1 MQLLP
6 RLQGLKDQ
14 VIMPRASR
22 NEYDH
27 AIRAVGVEIVM
38 VRSRE
43 EFRAALGQRVAMV
56 AVLGERPG
64 EIPLLELCQTA
75 HAAGIPVLVDAS
87 AEVPS
92 PPNAYLQQGAD
103 LVGISGGKYLAG
115 PQCAGILIG
124 RKDLVRAAWANSA
137 PHHGFGRAMKVGKEE
152 IMGLLAAVE
161 TFVHRRKYQDDLR
174 VWSAQLREIAA
185 EIAKVPGVSA
195 ALEPSPAPN
204 PHPRLRIAWDTA
216 RIPLSADDVYE
227 QLLAG
232 EPRIMSHAAGE
243 GNSFYARAAGMKPG
257 DEKAV
262 ARRLSGVFRGASGG
276 KPKEQQAPAIDISG
290 RWVALIRFAS
300 GSTTHELDL
309 RLTHSQVSG
318 VHKGKSKE
326 GRVTGTVAGDEVRL
340 LSSLPYDSI
349 KLQYH
354 FSGQVSANGMA
365 GTVDLGEFGT
375 ATWTAKR
382 A

>member
-6 RLQGLKDQ
+6 RLQGLKDR
-14 VIMPRASR
+14 VIMPRDSR

-38 VRSRE
+38 VSSRE
-43 EFRAALGQRVAMV
+43 EFRAALGPRVAMV

-64 EIPLLELCQTA
+64 EIPLPEVCQVA

-87 AEVPS
+87 AEVPAL
-92 PPNAYLQQGAD
+92 PNAHLKEGAD

-115 PQCAGILIG
+115 PQCSGMLIG
-124 RKDLVRAAWANSA
+124 RKDLIRAAWANSA

-161 TFVHRRKYQDDLR
+161 TFVHKRTYQDDLR
-174 VWSAQLREIAA
+174 VWSAQLRQIAEEISH
-185 EIAKVPGVSA
+185 VPGVTTTLEA
-195 ALEPSPAPN
+195 APAPN
-204 PHPRLRIAWDTA
+204 PHPKLRIAWDTD

-227 QLLAG
+227 QLLSG

-243 GNSFYARAAGMKPG
+243 GNFFHARAAGMKPG
-257 DEKAV
+257 DEKLV
-262 ARRLSGVFRGASGG
+262 GRRLSEVFRAASGK
-276 KPKEQQAPAIDISG
+276 KPEEHPAAVADISG
-290 RWVALIRFAS
+290 RWVASIRFAS

-309 RLTHSQVSG
+309 RLTRNQVSG
-318 VHKGKSKE
+318 VHKGKAKE
-326 GRVTGTVAGDEVRL
+326 GHVTGTVRGDRVRL

-349 KLQYH
+349 RLQYH
-354 FSGQVSANGMA
+354 FSGQVTKDGMA
-365 GTVDLGEFGT
+365 GTVNLGEFGE